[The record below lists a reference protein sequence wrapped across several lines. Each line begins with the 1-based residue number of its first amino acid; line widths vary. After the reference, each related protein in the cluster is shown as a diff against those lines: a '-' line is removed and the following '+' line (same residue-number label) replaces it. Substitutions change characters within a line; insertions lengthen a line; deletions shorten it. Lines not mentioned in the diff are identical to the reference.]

1 MRLDA
6 PLSDILCRCEQV
18 PAGAPKDGRKTIVQE
33 TLIPSG
39 AAYFPV
45 ASAGETRRYAFLVV
59 PGFTLLA
66 FSSAVDTLRIANQL
80 SQKPLYQW
88 QILSQNGLPVASSSG
103 VPVVVDAAL
112 EQLDRDTGLFI
123 CAGNDVS
130 AAMQRHVTS
139 LVQRHHRFGG
149 TVGGICT
156 GAYALAQA
164 GLLAGGK
171 FTLHWENQPGFLE
184 RFPELLPTQSQFE
197 IDGRVI
203 TCGGGAAATDMIL
216 SIIARDF
223 GDDFAAAVSEMCLR
237 HVMIGTERSQRS
249 SLGAVTHSR
258 NPALM
263 AIVRL
268 MSDHMEDILPIDE
281 LAAAAGYSRRHI
293 ERLFKSSLG
302 VTPGGYYRKLRLDH
316 ARNLLSTTDMS
327 LTQIAAATGF
337 ETSSYLSKAFRAQ
350 FGCPPSRVGHR
361 KRRAA

>member
-1 MRLDA
+1 MA
-6 PLSDILCRCEQV
+6 M
-18 PAGAPKDGRKTIVQE
+18 QE

-45 ASAGETRRYAFLVV
+45 ASPGATRKYAFLVV

-80 SQKPLYQW
+80 SQKPLYHW
-88 QILSQNGLPVASSSG
+88 QILSRDAAPVASSSG

-112 EQLDRDTGLFI
+112 QDLDRDTGLFI
-123 CAGNDVS
+123 CAGNDIEAPAEARVI
-130 AAMQRHVTS
+130 AA
-139 LVQRHHRFGG
+139 VQRHHRFGG
-149 TVGGICT
+149 MVGGICT
-156 GAYALAQA
+156 GAITLARA
-164 GLLAGGK
+164 GLLQAGR
-171 FTLHWENQPGFLE
+171 FTLHWENQPAFME
-184 RFPELLPTQSQFE
+184 RFPDLTPTDSQFE
-197 IDGRVI
+197 IDDRVV

-223 GDDFAAAVSEMCLR
+223 GAEFAAAVSDMCLR

-258 NPALM
+258 NPALL

-268 MSDHMEDILPIDE
+268 MSEHLEDILAMDA

-293 ERLFKSSLG
+293 ERLFKSALG
-302 VTPGGYYRKLRLDH
+302 VTPAGYYRKLRLDH
-316 ARNLLSTTDMS
+316 ARNLLSSTDMS
-327 LTQIAAATGF
+327 LSEIAVATGF
-337 ETSSYLSKAFRAQ
+337 ESTSYLSKAFRAQ

-361 KRRAA
+361 KRATAQ